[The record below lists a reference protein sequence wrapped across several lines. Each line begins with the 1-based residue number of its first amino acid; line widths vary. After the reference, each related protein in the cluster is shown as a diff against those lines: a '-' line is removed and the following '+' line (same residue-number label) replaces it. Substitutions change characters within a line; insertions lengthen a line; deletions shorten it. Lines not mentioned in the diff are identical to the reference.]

1 MKDGELFSFEKLEVW
16 QLSRSYCKKVYLL
29 IRSFPLE
36 ERFGLSDQ
44 LRRSAISVPSN
55 IAEGCGRMSTKE
67 KIHFIEIAYGSL
79 MESYCQLQLAEDL
92 GYISQKELNAIHLD
106 VNSIAKMLTVLR
118 RSYLKLLNP

>member
-1 MKDGELFSFEKLEVW
+1 
-16 QLSRSYCKKVYLL
+16 
-29 IRSFPLE
+29 
-36 ERFGLSDQ
+36 
-44 LRRSAISVPSN
+44 
-55 IAEGCGRMSTKE
+55 MSTKE